1 MGFAETTINDVPH
14 SQPVDDPEFLA
25 SFDESMERRALDAL
39 SHVMLNLTDMPRWA
53 CDDSPLQRST
63 LTFPIYI
70 ACVESFFT
78 NARLAADFFWKMPK
92 QDITAR
98 SFVPDW
104 AAPAAIAARMER
116 LWLMTSKHIV
126 HLSRERIPVTPADWR
141 QEDLSLAALM
151 GINRDAFKALELF
164 SEAYESHGGTH
175 SDWLREIYDGTRPR
189 TKAELAR
196 GRSRSRKPPPVVIDW
211 W

>member
-1 MGFAETTINDVPH
+1 MTCADATINAVPE
-14 SQPVDDPEFLA
+14 SDAYDDPEFLA
-25 SFDESMERRALDAL
+25 WFDEPTERRALDAL

-53 CDDSPLQRST
+53 CDNSPLQDST

-78 NARLAADFFWKMPK
+78 NARLAAEFFWKMPK

-98 SFVPDW
+98 SFVADW
-104 AAPAAIAARMER
+104 AAPPAIAARMER

-126 HLSRERIPVTPADWR
+126 HLSQERIPETPADWR
-141 QEDLSLAALM
+141 QEDLSLAGLM
-151 GINRDAFKALELF
+151 QINTDAFGALKLF
-164 SEAYESHGGTH
+164 TEAYERQGGTH
-175 SDWLREIYDGTRPR
+175 ADWLREIYDGTRPR
-189 TKAELAR
+189 TEAELAR
-196 GRSRSRKPPPVVIDW
+196 GRSRNRKPPPVVIEW